1 MKKLM
6 NYMYGI
12 ILFFVAEVIMALAY
26 SILILIYR
34 KAIEI
39 EIGLEM
45 KADGVVDSAKL
56 LQAVEDAISR
66 EVLYLLSVIALL
78 ICGIV
83 FFFWY
88 KQEIRFEVRK
98 SLRIFYKIKNVVL
111 FLILGVGFQFFFSGV
126 MNLIQ
131 PYLTQIFTDY
141 AKTID
146 IINSGNKI
154 VVFFQV
160 ILVAPIVEEL
170 IFRGLILHKTS
181 KVIPF
186 LGANILQALL
196 FAIYHWNI
204 VQGIYAL
211 LIGFVLGVIYH
222 KFKTIFAPI
231 LLHMFINAS
240 SFLAILF
247 PGNVLSHVIMVVI
260 GGMFVVIS
268 SRMIKAH
275 NTIKNMDE

>member
-12 ILFFVAEVIMALAY
+12 LPYFVAEVIMAFVY
-26 SILILIYR
+26 NILILIYR
-34 KAIEI
+34 KVIEI
-39 EIGLEM
+39 KIGLEM
-45 KADGVVDSAKL
+45 HANGIVDSAKL
-56 LQAVEDAISR
+56 IQAVEDAISR
-66 EVLYLLSVIALL
+66 EVLYLLSAIALL

-88 KQEIRFEVRK
+88 KQEIQFEVRG
-98 SLRIFYKIKNVVL
+98 SLRNVLKIKNIVL
-111 FLILGVGFQFFFSGV
+111 FLILGVGFQFLFSGI

-146 IINSGNKI
+146 VIISGNKI
-154 VVFFQV
+154 VIFFQV

-170 IFRGLILHKTS
+170 IFRGLILHKAS

-196 FAIYHWNI
+196 FGIYHWNI
-204 VQGIYAL
+204 VQGIYAV
-211 LIGFVLGVIYH
+211 LIGFVFGLIYH

-231 LLHMFINAS
+231 ILHIFINAS
-240 SFLAILF
+240 SFLAVLF
-247 PGNVLSHVIMVVI
+247 PGNVLSYVSMVVI

-268 SRMIKAH
+268 SLMISPRSMIK
-275 NTIKNMDE
+275 NKEE

>member
-1 MKKLM
+1 MKRLLT
-6 NYMYGI
+6 YMYGI
-12 ILFFVAEVIMALAY
+12 IPFFVAELIMALAY
-26 SILILIYR
+26 NILILIYR

-39 EIGLEM
+39 KIGLEM

-56 LQAVEDAISR
+56 VQAVEDAISR
-66 EVLYLLSVIALL
+66 EVLYLVSVIALL

-88 KQEIRFEVRK
+88 KQEIRFEVRG
-98 SLRIFYKIKNVVL
+98 SLRNLLKIKTVLL

-131 PYLTQIFTDY
+131 PFLTQIFTDY
-141 AKTID
+141 AKAID
-146 IINSGNKI
+146 VINSGSKI

-211 LIGFVLGVIYH
+211 LIGFVFGLIYH

-260 GGMFVVIS
+260 GGLFVVIALL
-268 SRMIKAH
+268 MIKAH
-275 NTIKNMDE
+275 NMSMNMDE